1 MSKFKKYAYIL
12 LVAMSIDLMLPS
24 INAMATIS
32 SDIRN
37 GNAVSISDYQNDE
50 SNINGNSNIS
60 PFMDDNST
68 IVETSTFVDD
78 FTSEDD
84 LSIGNETIL
93 ENEHIENDLD
103 ESNNLNDNSVTQ
115 DSNESILEAKNSSVI
130 EGTIENI
137 TSPHKLTADFFVK
150 GYFVSTHQINKVEV
164 FIDGNKIGDARY
176 GIERQDIGS
185 KYQYPNS
192 LKSGFEFPAR
202 GISNGNHVLKVV
214 ATNSE
219 GVKKESTANI
229 TVNNSKTSIMGK
241 GNLKKEQMVN
251 FLHRNNLDKPMS
263 YILNFVDLV
272 ISEAALEGVNHD
284 VLFSQIMNET
294 NFLKFTGDV
303 KEEQN
308 NFAGIGA
315 TGNGNPGESFPSI
328 QIGIRAVVQH
338 LKAYASSEPLKM
350 ELVDPRFKYV
360 QRESAVYVEHLGIK
374 ENPNYKG
381 WATAKEYGYR
391 LLSMKDNVSNE
402 STSLRY
408 SYLTDFSNSGQAKF
422 GEKITLTAKA
432 NNSSGVS
439 YKFEVIESG
448 SNTWKTIGDWSS
460 KNTLEYTPAK
470 TGNHKFKVSI
480 RSIDSTV
487 DDYKTLDLNVTTT
500 KSKVTSLNIS
510 GNKMVG
516 SPITMTASAD
526 PSDSTLYKLWVC
538 DRSTNT
544 WTVLS
549 DWSTKNKI
557 DYTPKKAGNYTFTV
571 HVKHKSSSSNGEDD
585 YRAVD
590 VNITNPTSKVS
601 SLTVTGNKVAGSKL
615 TMEAKGTPEADTLYK
630 LWVADRQT
638 GKWTVLSDWS
648 TKNKIEYTPSKAGKY
663 TFTVHVK
670 HKNSSNN
677 EEDDY
682 RAVDVNVTNS
692 TSKVSSLTV
701 TGDKIFGSKLT
712 MEAKGTPE
720 ADTLYKLW
728 VADRQTGTW
737 TVLSDWST
745 KNKIEYTPS
754 KPGRYTFTVHVK
766 SKYSNSSV
774 EDDYR
779 AVDVDVIKPTSKVS
793 SLTVTGNKVPGS
805 KLTMEAKGTPEADTL
820 YKLWVADRQTGKWTV
835 LSDWSTKNKIEYTPS
850 KGGRYTFT
858 VHVKHK
864 NSTSNVEDDYRAVD
878 VNITNPTSKVSS
890 LTVTGNKVAGS
901 KLTMEA
907 KGTPEADTLYKLWVA
922 DRQTGKWTVLSDWST
937 KNKIEYTPSKGGRYT
952 FTVHVKHKNSTSN
965 VEDDYRAVDVNIT
978 NPTSKVS
985 SLTVT
990 GNKVAG
996 SKLTMEAKGTPE
1008 SDTLYKLWVAD
1019 RQTGTWIVL
1028 SDWSTK
1034 NKIEYTP
1041 SKPGRYTFTV
1051 HVKSKYS
1058 NSSVE
1063 DDYRAVDV
1071 DVTKPTS
1078 KVSSLTVTGNKM
1090 VGSKLTMEA
1099 KGTPEADTLYKLWV
1113 ADRQTGKWTVLS
1125 DWSTKNKIEYTPS
1138 KAGNYTFTVHV
1149 KHKTNTGN
1157 VEDDYKAVDV
1167 KVETGKS
1174 SVSSINVEGDMF
1186 LGSTLKLKAEAN
1198 PSDNTLYKLWIC
1210 DRSTNTWTVLSDWS
1224 TVKSINYT
1232 PKKTGQYTFTVHV
1245 KHKSNT
1251 GQVEDD
1257 FKSQDFYVTKKNESM
1272 AINLDIKGE
1281 AKKGS
1286 TLTISAT
1293 AAPEKDTLYKFWVC
1307 NRKTGVWTVLSDWS
1321 SNKTVNYKIPED
1333 SNYTFAVHVKH
1344 KNSANI
1350 NEDDY
1355 LSKDILVKDK
1365 ITIVID
1371 PGHNHGGDYGS
1382 VSTING
1388 KKYEETELNMQVADL
1403 LKKELV
1409 NRGYNVVMTRE
1420 VGDKLYD
1427 ELRPSLQK
1435 RVNLA
1440 NSLKADLFVSIHH
1453 NSSVSSAANGVEVY
1467 YSDEKPESGTANSN
1481 KVSVSKK
1488 LSEVMVNNLSKAVG
1502 QTNRGSKN
1510 DAFYVVKNTLMP
1522 SVLVECGFITNP
1534 EEISK
1539 ISQSSVQKIIAQQL
1553 ANSIDSTFK

>member
-408 SYLTDFSNSGQAKF
+408 SYLTDFSNSGQAKL
-422 GEKITLTAKA
+422 GEKITLTANA

-571 HVKHKSSSSNGEDD
+571 HVKHKSSSSNGEED

-590 VNITNPTSKVS
+590 VNVTKPISKVS

-701 TGDKIFGSKLT
+701 TGDKI
-712 MEAKGTPE
+712 
-720 ADTLYKLW
+720 
-728 VADRQTGTW
+728 V
-737 TVLSDWST
+737 
-745 KNKIEYTPS
+745 
-754 KPGRYTFTVHVK
+754 
-766 SKYSNSSV
+766 
-774 EDDYR
+774 
-779 AVDVDVIKPTSKVS
+779 
-793 SLTVTGNKVPGS
+793 
-805 KLTMEAKGTPEADTL
+805 
-820 YKLWVADRQTGKWTV
+820 
-835 LSDWSTKNKIEYTPS
+835 
-850 KGGRYTFT
+850 
-858 VHVKHK
+858 
-864 NSTSNVEDDYRAVD
+864 
-878 VNITNPTSKVSS
+878 
-890 LTVTGNKVAGS
+890 GS

-1510 DAFYVVKNTLMP
+1510 YAFYVVKNTLMP